1 MNDPQVAVYFA
12 IREPKSTI
20 QYGGTTVGPIIQN
33 ILRDVLPYLNVS
45 KQEGGLKKI
54 YTWMDEK
61 YHAVT
66 NYIGLTKKEVKST
79 LYKFNFIGEGD
90 KVIDQ
95 LPRVG
100 EFVKEGSNVVILLGE

>member
-1 MNDPQVAVYFA
+1 
-12 IREPKSTI
+12 
-20 QYGGTTVGPIIQN
+20 
-33 ILRDVLPYLNVS
+33 
-45 KQEGGLKKI
+45 
-54 YTWMDEK
+54 MDEK
-61 YHAVT
+61 YHAVS

-79 LYKFNFIGEGD
+79 LYKFNFIGEGY